1 MASSIT
7 QQVTKRLAK
16 PKEQFSPSNPPG
28 TTKYHLIVYDDNGL
42 MMIVGNSSV
51 KRFENDGSVLMNGGR
66 TAKLITSGTKDM
78 CINHWNKQT
87 HSSKDNSN
95 TEQIPNDDEDDDEEE
110 NTSADLME
118 QTLQIPTNSF
128 STPAPYRRQKTLARR
143 PSSSDLTSVVVSSKR
158 FAPNNR
164 SNRSTN
170 QRSHNSHATNHTDS
184 RAGVAYP
191 VLSSSDDEADADHD
205 HAVSMKHI
213 LDELKNVQAYV
224 RELYQ
229 GENLLEVAASN
240 AAEYGRN
247 LLRKLFT
254 EHELETSLLP
264 SQQTQRYSKPALD
277 HERFNLLNKAI
288 RHRYRIGK
296 HHYNIFYKE
305 RIQES
310 LAGCLYNEGTRK
322 PRKKAM
328 QQPSHDIPLPS
339 PTPRKPPNTERLL
352 NGHIT
357 DRNSV
362 PDNTHKMLYWRL
374 VFASAILL
382 AIFLP
387 SNIHAKAVQNELVQQ
402 LISEARELDLKIDES
417 KIVTQSKG
425 EEGEFAAVPLN
436 TDSKLDVSRKQIENG
451 EVYVAFQCM
460 KTKTLSGCYR
470 IRVTDAVEKKSL
482 NTALVD
488 RTGETIARAEVAPR
502 GEDQVASRFI
512 IFIWGPVDVYIDG
525 VYCGTYDLVVITGG

>member
-1 MASSIT
+1 MASNIT

-66 TAKLITSGTKDM
+66 TAKLITSGTKDI

-95 TEQIPNDDEDDDEEE
+95 TGQIPNDDEDDDEEE
-110 NTSADLME
+110 NASADLME

-128 STPAPYRRQKTLARR
+128 STRMYYIPNMYDCIQINNIIAAPYRRQKTLVRR
-143 PSSSDLTSVVVSSKR
+143 PSSSDLTSVIVSSKR

-205 HAVSMKHI
+205 VSMKHI
-213 LDELKNVQAYV
+213 LEELKNVQAYV
-224 RELYQ
+224 REVRTDSRDTQQQLSSISKKMSHFRSLMSSNNEHILDRYRDSVVNEEFKTEILYQ
-229 GENLLEVAASN
+229 GENLLEAAASN

-264 SQQTQRYSKPALD
+264 SQQTQRYSKPASD

-328 QQPSHDIPLPS
+328 QQQSHDIPLPS
-339 PTPRKPPNTERLL
+339 PS
-352 NGHIT
+352 
-357 DRNSV
+357 NS
-362 PDNTHKMLYWRL
+362 
-374 VFASAILL
+374 
-382 AIFLP
+382 
-387 SNIHAKAVQNELVQQ
+387 Q
-402 LISEARELDLKIDES
+402 L
-417 KIVTQSKG
+417 
-425 EEGEFAAVPLN
+425 
-436 TDSKLDVSRKQIENG
+436 
-451 EVYVAFQCM
+451 
-460 KTKTLSGCYR
+460 
-470 IRVTDAVEKKSL
+470 
-482 NTALVD
+482 
-488 RTGETIARAEVAPR
+488 
-502 GEDQVASRFI
+502 
-512 IFIWGPVDVYIDG
+512 
-525 VYCGTYDLVVITGG
+525 